1 MQRIREGDIYYSDN
15 HKGME
20 RFADKD
26 AYNLG
31 NPLRESKDTA
41 IIFTAL
47 CARAAMDGGL
57 SPRIAKQLEVQYIRA
72 IEQCTDVGL
81 IEVNSAM
88 VSVSYTHL
96 VVMQYTPSNSS
107 TRCLFISSG
116 VMCRFFV

>member
-1 MQRIREGDIYYSDN
+1 MRKSPPYPWDPDRARVVEAQIMQRIREGDIYYPDN

-47 CARAAMDGGL
+47 FVPVLPWRAGFPPHCETAGGAVH
-57 SPRIAKQLEVQYIRA
+57 PCY
-72 IEQCTDVGL
+72 
-81 IEVNSAM
+81 
-88 VSVSYTHL
+88 
-96 VVMQYTPSNSS
+96 
-107 TRCLFISSG
+107 
-116 VMCRFFV
+116 